1 MADKIT
7 DTNLIKTTQIQQKT
21 DNSMI
26 ALRPETQADIVI
38 NTSTNISGATVD
50 EAFDNAL
57 ELGSSDGTVIITPT
71 EGGLDLKAA
80 TQTTV
85 TLNGSVISNPSFYA
99 PTTGGTT
106 NQVLISSGTNKA
118 PV

>member
-7 DTNLIKTTQIQQKT
+7 DANLIKTTQIQQKQSA
-21 DNSMI
+21 DSMI

-57 ELGSSDGTVIITPT
+57 PVVGTGAV
-71 EGGLDLKAA
+71 EVNLKNNQLENKRRA
-80 TQTTV
+80 
-85 TLNGSVISNPSFYA
+85 VISPSTVELYCKH
-99 PTTGGTT
+99 
-106 NQVLISSGTNKA
+106 LSMY
-118 PV
+118 

>member
-7 DTNLIKTTQIQQKT
+7 NANLIKTTQIQQKQT

-38 NTSTNISGATVD
+38 NTSTNILGATVD

-57 ELGSSDGTVIITPT
+57 PVVGAGAVEVNLKNNQLERQSFLTALKFMNNVVNILPT
-71 EGGLDLKAA
+71 
-80 TQTTV
+80 
-85 TLNGSVISNPSFYA
+85 
-99 PTTGGTT
+99 
-106 NQVLISSGTNKA
+106 ISSKHIIFICII
-118 PV
+118 